1 MINLLLDRLVFNTL
15 SFYHIFPTF
24 GAFVLQ
30 TLQQEET
37 LGLAESFDD
46 VLHNSALLD
55 SIRVVR
61 PDFLTVLLFFMLRTD
76 AQLQNHC
83 LTLLK
88 ALLESKNQQ
97 LNLISITSQSK
108 SLVDLLLDVLL
119 NGFMC
124 NS

>member
-1 MINLLLDRLVFNTL
+1 M
-15 SFYHIFPTF
+15 
-24 GAFVLQ
+24 LQ
-30 TLQQEET
+30 TLKQEET
-37 LGLAESFDD
+37 LGLADSFED
-46 VLHNSALLD
+46 VISNTALLD

-76 AQLQNHC
+76 AQLQNQC

-97 LNLISITSQSK
+97 LNLISITSQNK

-119 NGFMC
+119 RCLSNP
-124 NS
+124 

>member
-1 MINLLLDRLVFNTL
+1 M
-15 SFYHIFPTF
+15 
-24 GAFVLQ
+24 LQ

-37 LGLAESFDD
+37 LGLADSFDD
-46 VLHNSALLD
+46 VLNNSALLD

-76 AQLQNHC
+76 SKLQNCC
-83 LTLLK
+83 LSLLK

-108 SLVDLLLDVLL
+108 SLVDLLLDVMFEALS
-119 NGFMC
+119 NP
-124 NS
+124 

>member
-15 SFYHIFPTF
+15 SFYHVFPTF

-88 ALLESKNQQ
+88 ALLESKK
-97 LNLISITSQSK
+97 K
-108 SLVDLLLDVLL
+108 SLHK
-119 NGFMC
+119 
-124 NS
+124 